1 MAFTPISGT
10 AFQYSNNVNDLAV
23 DYYLKLY
30 DAGTTTPYS
39 MATDAGGLTR
49 LAKCKISA
57 EGYPVTNP
65 LDDTT
70 VFIPHVDQN
79 YRAVLY
85 RNETDADANNT
96 ANAAWNIDDL
106 LPDATVAA
114 DISQITTRGT
124 TLQSQDDYDRSPL
137 FVDGTDFT
145 AGLGPHIITVP
156 VQVPAWT
163 PNSVGFRFYKLSSSG
178 AIVTPTIASSD
189 ASTFT
194 VSDTLLSSDTLFI
207 GDENFRNQ
215 MDGDPTDIKARLGLS
230 AIPDVTGFTQSTVYF
245 IDEDGSSRSSV
256 FDLTVVPVS
265 TWESVGPTGS
275 GADNIWTALDNLP
288 TTAKFIEV
296 FIEYRSNGAFANPTF
311 SAFGRKTGTSVST
324 ANSKIANAGLIS
336 GATSPSFFGMGYSKI
351 PIDSSGR
358 FDYQQVYSSLPL
370 TTDIYLKGF
379 GV

>member
-1 MAFTPISGT
+1 
-10 AFQYSNNVNDLAV
+10 
-23 DYYLKLY
+23 
-30 DAGTTTPYS
+30 
-39 MATDAGGLTR
+39 
-49 LAKCKISA
+49 
-57 EGYPVTNP
+57 
-65 LDDTT
+65 
-70 VFIPHVDQN
+70 
-79 YRAVLY
+79 
-85 RNETDADANNT
+85 
-96 ANAAWNIDDL
+96 
-106 LPDATVAA
+106 
-114 DISQITTRGT
+114 
-124 TLQSQDDYDRSPL
+124 
-137 FVDGTDFT
+137 
-145 AGLGPHIITVP
+145 
-156 VQVPAWT
+156 
-163 PNSVGFRFYKLSSSG
+163 
-178 AIVTPTIASSD
+178 
-189 ASTFT
+189 
-194 VSDTLLSSDTLFI
+194 
-207 GDENFRNQ
+207 